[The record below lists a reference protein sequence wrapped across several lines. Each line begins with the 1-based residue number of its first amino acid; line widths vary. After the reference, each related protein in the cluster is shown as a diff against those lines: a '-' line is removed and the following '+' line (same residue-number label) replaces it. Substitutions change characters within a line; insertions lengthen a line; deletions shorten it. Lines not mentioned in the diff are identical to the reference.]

1 MVWHM
6 GTKEI
11 VVILAQPTGSGL
23 LLEQLEVV
31 WAGKVVP
38 LRLAPLKLCTPV
50 LWTAHSICCLNQR
63 GVIPLPNKNKQEEE
77 PIQNSP
83 FGVMQAELVFS
94 VDFSFLVSDTWE
106 SV

>member
-31 WAGKVVP
+31 
-38 LRLAPLKLCTPV
+38 
-50 LWTAHSICCLNQR
+50 
-63 GVIPLPNKNKQEEE
+63 
-77 PIQNSP
+77 
-83 FGVMQAELVFS
+83 
-94 VDFSFLVSDTWE
+94 
-106 SV
+106 